1 MPPRSA
7 SFTRLFDGDLVGS
20 RDGIAATLVR
30 AAITSAVAS
39 AVSAA
44 ALAILG
50 AREGGGALRPLHA
63 SGHWLLGDRS
73 AARNQPTFVRTGVG
87 LATHHLATLF
97 WSLLMEKALGPR
109 KRTLPELAVTGAL
122 TSVLAAAVDYLVMPR
137 RLSPGWELALTR
149 KSMAGAFSAMAA
161 GLAAGALAARTP
173 PARRATRRV
182 ARAR

>member
-1 MPPRSA
+1 
-7 SFTRLFDGDLVGS
+7 VGS
-20 RDGIAATLVR
+20 RNSIAATLVR
-30 AAITSAVAS
+30 AVITSAAAS
-39 AVSAA
+39 AASAA

-50 AREGGGALRPLHA
+50 AREGRGALRPLHA
-63 SGHWLLGDRS
+63 SGHWLQGGRN

-87 LATHHLATLF
+87 LTTHHLATLF

-173 PARRATRRV
+173 AARRATRRIT
-182 ARAR
+182 RRR